1 MNTEPESYIKKLNN
15 ILDTLDLQ
23 EGDNVKIIYQ
33 DDKFNIDGSIIIYE
47 KQIILIIET
56 TKDETIELDL
66 QNEEFKTDIV
76 NIKKNI
82 SILEIEKNKKEIE
95 EAGGKCFLVYDNE
108 TIQEVVNYVNR
119 NDVRTSVY
127 E

>member
-95 EAGGKCFLVYDNE
+95 EEKNK
-108 TIQEVVNYVNR
+108 Q
-119 NDVRTSVY
+119 
-127 E
+127 